1 MKSIFK
7 RYCLTYTYLS
17 KYVKTSNEDKY
28 HRGAKSFFGKWIP
41 EWRHPLSEK
50 KLAMKNEIYHTINVI
65 GCECSVNSIDYDAS
79 DLIVALDRFDNNK
92 TVTIRFK
99 NVFAY
104 RVTLEHFRIIEVMDG
119 VTSHPLYEVS
129 NSIYLNE
136 VMATGM
142 RMLYGS
148 SLNVKHYAIK
158 TTEHI
163 VDVLTSEAYII
174 E

>member
-1 MKSIFK
+1 MVSLWDVGI
-7 RYCLTYTYLS
+7 
-17 KYVKTSNEDKY
+17 
-28 HRGAKSFFGKWIP
+28 
-41 EWRHPLSEK
+41 SEK

-65 GCECSVNSIDYDAS
+65 GCECSVNSIDYDDS

-104 RVTLEHFRIIEVMDG
+104 RVTLEHFRMTEVMAG
-119 VTSHPLYEVS
+119 LTSSPLYEVE
-129 NSIYLNE
+129 NSSYLGE
-136 VMATGM
+136 IMATGM
-142 RMLYGS
+142 SALYGS

-163 VDVLTSEAYII
+163 VDILTSETYIM

>member
-1 MKSIFK
+1 
-7 RYCLTYTYLS
+7 
-17 KYVKTSNEDKY
+17 
-28 HRGAKSFFGKWIP
+28 
-41 EWRHPLSEK
+41 
-50 KLAMKNEIYHTINVI
+50 MKNEIYHTINVI

-104 RVTLEHFRIIEVMDG
+104 RVTLEHFRMTEVMVG
-119 VTSHPLYEVS
+119 LTSSPLYEVE
-129 NSIYLNE
+129 NSSYLGE
-136 VMATGM
+136 IMATGM
-142 RMLYGS
+142 SALYGS

-163 VDVLTSEAYII
+163 VDILTSESYII

>member
-1 MKSIFK
+1 
-7 RYCLTYTYLS
+7 
-17 KYVKTSNEDKY
+17 
-28 HRGAKSFFGKWIP
+28 
-41 EWRHPLSEK
+41 
-50 KLAMKNEIYHTINVI
+50 MKNEIYHTINVI
-65 GCECSVNSIDYDAS
+65 GCECSVSSIDYDAS

-99 NVFAY
+99 NVLAY

-148 SLNVKHYAIK
+148 SLNVKHYAVK

-163 VDVLTSEAYII
+163 VDILTSETYII

>member
-1 MKSIFK
+1 MVSLWDVCI
-7 RYCLTYTYLS
+7 
-17 KYVKTSNEDKY
+17 
-28 HRGAKSFFGKWIP
+28 
-41 EWRHPLSEK
+41 SEK

-92 TVTIRFK
+92 TVTIQFK
-99 NVFAY
+99 NVLAY
-104 RVTLEHFRIIEVMDG
+104 RVTLEHFRMTEVMVG
-119 VTSHPLYEVS
+119 LTSSPLYEVE
-129 NSIYLNE
+129 NSYYLGE
-136 VMATGM
+136 IMTTGM
-142 RMLYGS
+142 SALYGS

-163 VDVLTSEAYII
+163 VDILTSEAYII

>member
-1 MKSIFK
+1 MVSLWDVCI
-7 RYCLTYTYLS
+7 
-17 KYVKTSNEDKY
+17 
-28 HRGAKSFFGKWIP
+28 
-41 EWRHPLSEK
+41 SEK

-158 TTEHI
+158 TKIGRAH
-163 VDVLTSEAYII
+163 V
-174 E
+174 

>member
-1 MKSIFK
+1 MVSLWDVCI
-7 RYCLTYTYLS
+7 
-17 KYVKTSNEDKY
+17 
-28 HRGAKSFFGKWIP
+28 
-41 EWRHPLSEK
+41 SEK

-104 RVTLEHFRIIEVMDG
+104 RVTLEHFRIIEVMVG
-119 VTSHPLYEVS
+119 LTSSPLYEVE
-129 NSIYLNE
+129 NSSYLGE
-136 VMATGM
+136 IMATGM
-142 RMLYGS
+142 SALYGS

-158 TTEHI
+158 TTEQI
-163 VDVLTSEAYII
+163 VDILISEAYII

>member
-1 MKSIFK
+1 MES
-7 RYCLTYTYLS
+7 
-17 KYVKTSNEDKY
+17 
-28 HRGAKSFFGKWIP
+28 
-41 EWRHPLSEK
+41 
-50 KLAMKNEIYHTINVI
+50 EIYHQINVI
-65 GCECSVNSIDYDAS
+65 DCECSVNSIDYDAS

-104 RVTLEHFRIIEVMDG
+104 RVTLEHFRMTEVMVG
-119 VTSHPLYEVS
+119 LTSSPLYEVE
-129 NSIYLNE
+129 NSSYLGE
-136 VMATGM
+136 IMATGM
-142 RMLYGS
+142 SALYGS

-163 VDVLTSEAYII
+163 VDILTSETYIM

>member
-1 MKSIFK
+1 
-7 RYCLTYTYLS
+7 
-17 KYVKTSNEDKY
+17 
-28 HRGAKSFFGKWIP
+28 
-41 EWRHPLSEK
+41 
-50 KLAMKNEIYHTINVI
+50 MKNEIYHTINVI

-104 RVTLEHFRIIEVMDG
+104 RVTLEHFRMTEVMVG
-119 VTSHPLYEVS
+119 LTSSPLYEVE
-129 NSIYLNE
+129 NSSYLGE
-136 VMATGM
+136 IMATGM
-142 RMLYGS
+142 SALYGS

-158 TTEHI
+158 TTEQI
-163 VDVLTSEAYII
+163 VDILTSEAYII

>member
-1 MKSIFK
+1 MVSLWDVCI
-7 RYCLTYTYLS
+7 
-17 KYVKTSNEDKY
+17 
-28 HRGAKSFFGKWIP
+28 
-41 EWRHPLSEK
+41 SEK

-65 GCECSVNSIDYDAS
+65 GCECSLNSIDYDAS

-104 RVTLEHFRIIEVMDG
+104 RVTLEHFRMIEVMVG
-119 VTSHPLYEVS
+119 LTSGPLYEVE
-129 NSIYLNE
+129 NSYYLGE
-136 VMATGM
+136 IMATGM
-142 RMLYGS
+142 SALYGS

-163 VDVLTSEAYII
+163 VDILTSETYIM